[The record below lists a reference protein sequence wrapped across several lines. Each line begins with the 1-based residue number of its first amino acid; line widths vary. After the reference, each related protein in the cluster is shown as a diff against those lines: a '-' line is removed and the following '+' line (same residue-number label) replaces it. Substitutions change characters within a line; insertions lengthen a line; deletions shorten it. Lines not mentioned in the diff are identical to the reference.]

1 METRIK
7 AVWQGSFKEG
17 KGQFN
22 VTDSAINNTA
32 FKPSFAKDNESFTNP
47 EQLLASAH
55 AACYTMTL
63 SYILS
68 ENGFS
73 ADNQIETTVSLV
85 LNNNVITKS
94 ILTVQAKI
102 ADITEEQFQNFALK
116 AKEMC
121 PVGNAL
127 NVEISLE
134 ATLVS

>member
-1 METRIK
+1 METSIK
-7 AVWQGSFKEG
+7 AVWQGSFKGG

-22 VTDSAINNTA
+22 ITDSAINSAA
-32 FKPSFAKDNESFTNP
+32 FKPSFAKNDDSFTNP

-73 ADNQIETTVSLV
+73 SDNQIETTVSLA

-94 ILTVQAKI
+94 ILTLQAKI

-127 NVEISLE
+127 NIEISLE